1 MKNRVSTTIDVE
13 ASVDSTV
20 EFWQRASASEGTT
33 LPLTSVESASASAQW
48 TVLVNGVPS
57 SHGASAAAAE
67 LSRVIPL
74 SRMEGDAARGEVT
87 FDALG
92 EQRTRVAISVE
103 WQRDDSAESYVPL
116 VLLDGIQVNTDLR
129 DFKRQV
135 EREVR
140 GSGEWKATVD
150 KFEAF

>member
-1 MKNRVSTTIDVE
+1 MKNRVSTTIDVD

-20 EFWQRASASEGTT
+20 EFWRRASASDGANHQ
-33 LPLTSVESASASAQW
+33 PSSVDTASAQW
-48 TVLVNGVPS
+48 TVLINGVPS
-57 SHGASAAAAE
+57 TRGVSAAAAE

-74 SRMEGDAARGEVT
+74 SSMEGDAPRGEVT
-87 FDALG
+87 FDSLG

-103 WQRDDSAESYVPL
+103 WQREDSAESYVPL
-116 VLLDGIQVNTDLR
+116 VLLDGVQVNTDLR

-135 EREVR
+135 EREVH
-140 GSGEWKATVD
+140 GSREWKATVD

>member
-1 MKNRVSTTIDVE
+1 MKSRVSTTIDVD
-13 ASVDSTV
+13 ASVENTV
-20 EFWQRASASEGTT
+20 EFWRRAGAADGAS
-33 LPLTSVESASASAQW
+33 LPPTVEMVSTQW

-57 SHGASAAAAE
+57 TREVSGAAAE

-74 SRMEGDAARGEVT
+74 SSMDGDAARGEVT

-103 WQRDDSAESYVPL
+103 WQREDSAESYVPL
-116 VLLDGIQVNTDLR
+116 VLLDGIQVNSDLR

-135 EREVR
+135 ERGVR
-140 GSGEWKATVD
+140 SSREWKATVD